1 MTNKPIPFKL
11 AVASLFLL
19 LSSQCKNIKNPEN
32 ETNVKGTSP
41 SLIEVY
47 LTHADRSKLLE
58 KRIKEVSAS
67 DNNFENQIII
77 DPEKTFQTMQ
87 GFGFALTGGSAQHF
101 QSMDTASRQELL
113 EELFGRGPDQ
123 LGLSYIRISIGASDL
138 DSLPF
143 SYNDLPEGETD
154 ETMAKFSI
162 EKDRT
167 SLIPI
172 LKQILQINP
181 DLNIMASP
189 WSPPTWMKTNG
200 ATIGGSLKSSCYD
213 AYALYFVKYI
223 LAMDAEGITIK
234 AITLQNEP
242 LHPGNNP
249 SMHMTSKEQADFI
262 KKSLG
267 PLFREHHI
275 DTKIVVYDH
284 NADKPEYPIEVL
296 SDTSAYPFIQGS
308 AFHLYG
314 GDVND
319 ISKVHDAFP
328 DKDLYLTEQWY
339 SSEGKFEE
347 DLIWHSREMIIGAV
361 RNWAS
366 AVIEW
371 NISSNPKLEP
381 HTPGGCTMCLGAIT
395 LDGDQVTRN
404 AGYYVMA
411 HASSFVPPGSVR
423 IESNLLKELPNV
435 AFLTPDQ
442 KIVSLILNNTAEK
455 LAFTLSQNNFNFS
468 DTLQSG
474 AVATYIWNK
483 K

>member
-1 MTNKPIPFKL
+1 MKSKSILFKL
-11 AVASLFLL
+11 ISASLVLVMIY
-19 LSSQCKNIKNPEN
+19 QCKNNKASERGSDAA
-32 ETNVKGTSP
+32 GTKT
-41 SLIEVY
+41 SLVEVY

-58 KRIKEVSAS
+58 KSIIEASVS
-67 DNNFENQIII
+67 DKILENQISI
-77 DPEKTFQTMQ
+77 DPDMTFQTMQ
-87 GFGFALTGGSAQHF
+87 GFGFALTGGSAEHF
-101 QSMDTASRQELL
+101 QAMNSVSRQDLL
-113 EELFGRGPDQ
+113 EELFGDGPDQ

-138 DSLPF
+138 DAAPF

-154 ETMAKFSI
+154 ESQSKFSI
-162 EKDRT
+162 ERDKAK
-167 SLIPI
+167 LIPL

-181 DLNIMASP
+181 SLNIMASP

-200 ATIGGSLKSSCYD
+200 ATIGGSLKPSCYD
-213 AYALYFVKYI
+213 AYALYFVKY
-223 LAMDAEGITIK
+223 LQAMQAEGIPIK

-249 SMHMTSKEQADFI
+249 SMYMTSKEQAVFV

-267 PLFREHHI
+267 PLFKEHLI
-275 DTKIVVYDH
+275 NTKIVVYDH

-296 SDTSAYPFIQGS
+296 SDTSAYPYIQGS

-314 GDVND
+314 GDINN
-319 ISKVHDAFP
+319 IARVHEAFP

-347 DLIWHSREMIIGAV
+347 DLIWHSREIIIGSV

-371 NISSNPKLEP
+371 NISSNPALAP

-411 HASSFVPPGSVR
+411 HASSFVPQGSVR
-423 IESNLLKELPNV
+423 IESKLSKELPNV

-442 KIVSLILNNTAEK
+442 KIVSLILNNTDEQ
-455 LAFTLSQNNFNFS
+455 LAFTVTQNTFNFS

-474 AVATYIWNK
+474 AVSTYIWNK

>member
-1 MTNKPIPFKL
+1 MINKSILFKL
-11 AVASLFLL
+11 ITASVLFVMVI
-19 LSSQCKNIKNPEN
+19 QCKNNKVS
-32 ETNVKGTSP
+32 ETESDAEGLNTS
-41 SLIEVY
+41 LVEVH

-58 KRIKEVSAS
+58 KSVKEVSAS
-67 DNNFENQIII
+67 DKLFENQISI

-87 GFGFALTGGSAQHF
+87 GFGFALTGGSAEHF
-101 QSMDTASRQELL
+101 KAMEPGSRQELL
-113 EELFGRGPDQ
+113 EELFGDGPDQ

-138 DSLPF
+138 DAQPF
-143 SYNDLPEGETD
+143 SYNDLQEGETD
-154 ETMAKFSI
+154 ESQLKFSI
-162 EKDRT
+162 EKDR
-167 SLIPI
+167 SHLIPI

-181 DLNIMASP
+181 SLNIMASP

-200 ATIGGSLKSSCYD
+200 ATIGGSLKTTCYD

-223 LAMDAEGITIK
+223 QAMEAEGI
-234 AITLQNEP
+234 AITSVTIQNEP

-249 SMHMTSKEQADFI
+249 SMYMTSKEQADFI

-267 PLFREHHI
+267 PLFKKHHI
-275 DTKIVVYDH
+275 NTKIVVYDH

-296 SDTSAYPFIQGS
+296 SDTSAYPYIQGS

-314 GDVND
+314 GDINN
-319 ISKVHDAFP
+319 IARVHDAFP
-328 DKDLYLTEQWY
+328 EKDLYLTEQWY

-347 DLIWHSREMIIGAV
+347 DLIWHSREIIIGSI

-371 NISSNPKLEP
+371 NISSNPELEP
-381 HTPGGCTMCLGAIT
+381 HSPGGCTMCLGAIT

-411 HASSFVPPGSVR
+411 QASSFVPRGSVR
-423 IESNLLKELPNV
+423 IESTLSKELPNV
-435 AFLTPDQ
+435 AFLRPDQ
-442 KIVSLILNNTAEK
+442 KIVSLILNNTGEK
-455 LAFTLSQNNFNFS
+455 VAFTFTQNNFNIS
-468 DTLQSG
+468 DTLASG
-474 AVATYIWNK
+474 AVATYVWNK